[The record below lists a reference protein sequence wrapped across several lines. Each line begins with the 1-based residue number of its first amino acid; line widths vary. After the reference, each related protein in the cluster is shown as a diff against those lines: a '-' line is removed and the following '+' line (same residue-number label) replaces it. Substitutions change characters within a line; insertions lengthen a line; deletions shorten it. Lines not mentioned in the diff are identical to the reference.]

1 MPRTVGPDT
10 KSIAQAAS
18 ITAGRLSSG
27 FRILPEF
34 LIVGGQRCG
43 TTSMYR
49 TLAQHPLI
57 LKPIWHKGVHY
68 FDLHYDRGLG
78 WYRAHFPLRASA
90 GRIERALGR
99 PPLAFESSPYYM
111 HHPLAPG
118 RIARDLPG
126 VKLVALVRDPVERA
140 HSAHAHELARGF
152 EDEPFDR
159 ALALEPQRLEG
170 EVERIR
176 ADPAYRSRA
185 LQHQAYVTRGQYA
198 DQLDHLAGLVG
209 RERLLVVD
217 SGEFFSEPAAVY
229 DRVLAFLGL
238 PHCGTPVFERHNA
251 RPRPDLPQATR
262 NRLSAH
268 FEPYDARLEHWLD
281 DVPSWRRRR
290 ASER

>member
-1 MPRTVGPDT
+1 MPRTAGPGT

-18 ITAGRLSSG
+18 VTAGRLSSG
-27 FRILPEF
+27 LRVLPGF

-49 TLAQHPLI
+49 ALAQHPLI
-57 LKPIWHKGVHY
+57 QKPVWHKGVHY
-68 FDLHYDRGLG
+68 FDLHYERGLG

-126 VKLVALVRDPVERA
+126 VKLIVLVRDPVERA
-140 HSAHAHELARGF
+140 ASAHAHELARGF
-152 EDEPFDR
+152 EDEPFER

-170 EVERIR
+170 EEDRMR

-198 DQLDHLAGLVG
+198 DQLDRLAALVG
-209 RERLLVVD
+209 RERLLVLD
-217 SGEFFSEPAAVY
+217 SGEFFTAPAAVY
-229 DRVLAFLGL
+229 DRVLAFLEL
-238 PHCGTPVFERHNA
+238 PQCGSTVFERHNA
-251 RPRPDLPQATR
+251 RPRPDIPKGTR
-262 NRLSAH
+262 DRLSAH
-268 FEPYDARLEHWLD
+268 FEPYDARLIPWLAA
-281 DVPSWRRRR
+281 VPSWRRRP

>member
-18 ITAGRLSSG
+18 VTAGRLSSG

-90 GRIERALGR
+90 GRLERALGR

-126 VKLVALVRDPVERA
+126 VKLVALVRDPVKRA
-140 HSAHAHELARGF
+140 HSAHTHELARGF
-152 EDEPFDR
+152 DDEPFER

-170 EVERIR
+170 EDEREPGPIR
-176 ADPAYRSRA
+176 RTDSRT

-198 DQLDHLAGLVG
+198 DQLERLAALVG
-209 RERLLVVD
+209 RERLLVLD
-217 SGEFFSEPAAVY
+217 SGGVSSP
-229 DRVLAFLGL
+229 
-238 PHCGTPVFERHNA
+238 N
-251 RPRPDLPQATR
+251 
-262 NRLSAH
+262 
-268 FEPYDARLEHWLD
+268 
-281 DVPSWRRRR
+281 RRRCTTECSRFSGFRIAAPRSSSATTHGR
-290 ASER
+290 ARTSPRQPGTVCQLTSNRTTPGSSTG